1 MTRAHAH
8 AVRRMCPDCE
18 ALNAD
23 RARVARDA
31 GLVESAVVIDIKT
44 RRVGSGQ
51 HFLCLGCAPARCRL
65 ASAHG
70 GAPNGVA
77 AQAAGKGP
85 ARRSIRN
92 LACRAHA
99 PPRRRRDAAA

>member
-1 MTRAHAH
+1 MTRAHAHTHTH

-31 GLVESAVVIDIKT
+31 GLVESAVLIDIKT

-51 HFLCLGCAPARCRL
+51 HFLFLGCATRWERQPGVGWHPLTSAR
-65 ASAHG
+65 
-70 GAPNGVA
+70 
-77 AQAAGKGP
+77 
-85 ARRSIRN
+85 
-92 LACRAHA
+92 
-99 PPRRRRDAAA
+99 